1 MIQPHRTSSN
11 LPELHHYRDR
21 KVCRVLS
28 HEFGV
33 VRPYRTF
40 SVYIVTGETR
50 SAGWLCTSLWWFK
63 HIEPYRTFSNHII
76 TEIAR
81 CVEFCH
87 MSFRGG
93 STVPNLLYLH
103 RYRCNKVCRVL
114 CTCWGYIEYPRTF
127 SNHIITKIARYVEFC
142 HMSSGW
148 FDCTEPSLST
158 SFTGQ
163 TRCAG
168 CLCTCSGWFK
178 HIEPRRIFSNHII
191 TEIARCVEVCHMSSG
206 WFDFTEPSLSTSFT
220 GETRCAGCL
229 CSCSGWLKYIK
240 PTRTFSNHIITEIA
254 KCVEFCHK
262 SSGWFD
268 FTEPYLSTSLQGKQ
282 GVQGAYALVRGGS
295 STSNLVESFQTTS
308 LRR

>member
-1 MIQPHRTSSN
+1 MVQAHRTSLNLVELHHYRGRKVCRVLHLFWVVHVHRTSSN
-11 LPELHHYRDR
+11 LLEPHHYRDS
-21 KVCRVLS
+21 KVFRVLS
-28 HEFGV
+28 PEFGV

-40 SVYIVTGETR
+40 SIYIVRGE
-50 SAGWLCTSLWWFK
+50 A
-63 HIEPYRTFSNHII
+63 
-76 TEIAR
+76 
-81 CVEFCH
+81 
-87 MSFRGG
+87 
-93 STVPNLLYLH
+93 
-103 RYRCNKVCRVL
+103 
-114 CTCWGYIEYPRTF
+114 
-127 SNHIITKIARYVEFC
+127 
-142 HMSSGW
+142 
-148 FDCTEPSLST
+148 
-158 SFTGQ
+158 
-163 TRCAG
+163 RCAG
-168 CLCTCSGWFK
+168 CLCTSSGWFK
-178 HIEPRRIFSNHII
+178 HIEPRRTFLNHII

-229 CSCSGWLKYIK
+229 CTCSGLFKHIK